1 MRELWRRFPTVGA
14 APHPSAFLSQ
24 PASPTQLCKA
34 ALHGGPAREEEDEEE
49 EGGRGGGGG
58 VKQGFSQ

>member
-49 EGGRGGGGG
+49 EGGRGGGAC
-58 VKQGFSQ
+58 VFKS